1 MGWLPPLLPLPDDLE
16 ALRQQIANLPD
27 DQRRLLLG
35 RLHGDSIRRNDER
48 HAQFAVEADRQRKGR
63 RS

>member
-27 DQRRLLLG
+27 DERRLLLG

-48 HAQFAVEADRQRKGR
+48 HAQYAVLADRQRKGR
-63 RS
+63 R

>member
-1 MGWLPPLLPLPDDLE
+1 MGSWLPPLADLPPHLE
-16 ALRQQIANLPD
+16 AIRQQIANLPD
-27 DQRRLLLG
+27 DERRLLKG

-63 RS
+63 R